1 MICCLKVTF
10 TKIIAGQDWNTNP
23 IVFTVKIRPKHT
35 VKIRSKQCQ
44 NYLWISFLR
53 CKRLRTGE
61 LTQVL
66 NFVVNLFL
74 SIRILRHLVLT
85 CIYHKYVE
93 SVMMYMFYLFEA
105 IHFFIRKVYYI
116 AQLIHIIICIFMWEW
131 KKFSIN
137 DS

>member
-1 MICCLKVTF
+1 M
-10 TKIIAGQDWNTNP
+10 AGQDWNTNP
-23 IVFTVKIRPKHT
+23 IVFTVKIRSKHT

-93 SVMMYMFYLFEA
+93 SVMMNMFYLFEA

-116 AQLIHIIICIFMWEW
+116 AQLIHIIICIFM
-131 KKFSIN
+131 
-137 DS
+137 

>member
-1 MICCLKVTF
+1 MTDICPKCLPILICCLKVTF

-23 IVFTVKIRPKHT
+23 IVFTVKIRSKHT
-35 VKIRSKQCQ
+35 VKIRSKQCP

-53 CKRLRTGE
+53 CIRLRTGE

-74 SIRILRHLVLT
+74 SIKILRHLVLT

-93 SVMMYMFYLFEA
+93 CVMMYMFYLFKA
-105 IHFFIRKVYYI
+105 INFF
-116 AQLIHIIICIFMWEW
+116 LLE
-131 KKFSIN
+131 KFTILLN
-137 DS
+137 

>member
-1 MICCLKVTF
+1 M
-10 TKIIAGQDWNTNP
+10 AGQDWNTNP
-23 IVFTVKIRPKHT
+23 IVFTVKIRSKHT

-93 SVMMYMFYLFEA
+93 SLMMYMFYLFEA

-116 AQLIHIIICIFMWEW
+116 AQLIHIIICIFMCEW

>member
-23 IVFTVKIRPKHT
+23 IVFTVKIRSKHT

-53 CKRLRTGE
+53 CIRLRTGE

-116 AQLIHIIICIFMWEW
+116 AQLIHIIVCIFMWEW

>member
-1 MICCLKVTF
+1 M
-10 TKIIAGQDWNTNP
+10 AGQDWNTNP
-23 IVFTVKIRPKHT
+23 IVFTVKIRSKHT

-74 SIRILRHLVLT
+74 SIKNTEAFGAYMYIPQICRICNDVHV
-85 CIYHKYVE
+85 I
-93 SVMMYMFYLFEA
+93 
-105 IHFFIRKVYYI
+105 
-116 AQLIHIIICIFMWEW
+116 LI
-131 KKFSIN
+131 
-137 DS
+137 